1 MSLSLIPCAHT
12 SVLPPLCYQ
21 LFERGLQIPSCRI
34 NSENL
39 GDGAWGRALR
49 GGESKA
55 PSSSFLLA
63 LEWKAPVCLKGGRK
77 KKKERDVHFKE
88 GRTVAVVI
96 HLFC

>member
-1 MSLSLIPCAHT
+1 MEP
-12 SVLPPLCYQ
+12 
-21 LFERGLQIPSCRI
+21 
-34 NSENL
+34 
-39 GDGAWGRALR
+39 GDGCSG

-55 PSSSFLLA
+55 PSSSFLLE
-63 LEWKAPVCLKGGRK
+63 LEWKAPVCLKGGRKK